1 MKKISWKETQKK
13 IQEWQQLQQE
23 IQQTQQSRD
32 ALQAK
37 ADQITTLQT
46 QYIEANQKIESLTK
60 QLQENETQS
69 IDIQNKTLALEKLTS
84 EIPTVAYKKLDTHIS
99 QLEQA
104 SIELSQ
110 LVSEHAAA
118 QLELKILKEKLV
130 KTKELYQ
137 IFSKELMI
145 VVLQDFLPSLQE
157 VLNSYLAQLVDY
169 QVKFRTPNSDGD
181 QLELDIDVIDEK

>member
-1 MKKISWKETQKK
+1 LKKISWKETQKK